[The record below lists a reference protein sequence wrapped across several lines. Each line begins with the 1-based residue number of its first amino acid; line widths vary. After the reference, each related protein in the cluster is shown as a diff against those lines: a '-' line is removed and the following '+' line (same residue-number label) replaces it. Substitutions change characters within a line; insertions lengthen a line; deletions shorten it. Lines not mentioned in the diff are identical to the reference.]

1 VELSRVNGMTKKK
14 RKKQKG
20 KTATPFQAFA
30 VTLHRMF
37 PKARISLKLA
47 KTIWRNK
54 QLRALFLRLML
65 MRALS
70 PRKASR
76 TKRKTKK
83 AKKTKR
89 GKAARKPSKRKKK
102 KSASKGKVRVSFI
115 AKSGPNKGKRVSFL
129 AKR

>member
-1 VELSRVNGMTKKK
+1 VESSQVKSMAKKK

-20 KTATPFQAFA
+20 KKATPFQAFA

-47 KTIWRNK
+47 KTIWRNR
-54 QLRALFLRLML
+54 QLRALFLRIML

-70 PRKASR
+70 PRKSR
-76 TKRKTKK
+76 PSKRKTK
-83 AKKTKR
+83 
-89 GKAARKPSKRKKK
+89 SKRKKTTKGKRKNPKSK
-102 KSASKGKVRVSFI
+102 KKRKQGSKGKVRVSFI

-129 AKR
+129 AKK